1 MALKRLSTC
10 ESFKRRKN
18 LLEMLGNEQLIKRF
32 HHLLSY
38 SKRAKNFTLPKNII
52 TDFSL
57 ARVLCDL
64 DCMMNKSRTPYLHC
78 MRLRRVTAPRPP
90 ELIRRAVASFW
101 GGSYRHL
108 VYFDI
113 VKVISNKRYHHYNI
127 LSSIGTLNWVNAIMY
142 SLETSL
148 LSDVWWM

>member
-1 MALKRLSTC
+1 MVRSRQQGLVMALKRLSTC
-10 ESFKRRKN
+10 KSFKRRKN

-32 HHLLSY
+32 HNFLSY

-57 ARVLCDL
+57 ARVLCAL
-64 DCMMNKSRTPYLHC
+64 HCMTNKSRTPYLHC

-101 GGSYRHL
+101 GGSLWCITKDL
-108 VYFDI
+108 VYFDV
-113 VKVISNKRYHHYNI
+113 VKVISIKRYLW
-127 LSSIGTLNWVNAIMY
+127 LSSLQYTFC
-142 SLETSL
+142 
-148 LSDVWWM
+148 LSAP